1 MRAVSV
7 WSLLAMGRNKNERF
21 ENCRI
26 NNWAWKIL
34 IALRPRGNRKKAV
47 GERVFCAGFKL
58 EKEDVD
64 KFCGDRDEF
73 HAPSNGLFA
82 VGETDHGHGSK
93 RL

>member
-1 MRAVSV
+1 M
-7 WSLLAMGRNKNERF
+7 
-21 ENCRI
+21 
-26 NNWAWKIL
+26 
-34 IALRPRGNRKKAV
+34 